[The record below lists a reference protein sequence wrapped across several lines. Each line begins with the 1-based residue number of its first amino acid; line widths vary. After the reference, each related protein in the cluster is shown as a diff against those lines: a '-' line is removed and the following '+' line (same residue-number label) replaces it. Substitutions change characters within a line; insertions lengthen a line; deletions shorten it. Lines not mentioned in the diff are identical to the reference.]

1 MLTNVNWLGVLIYA
15 LWYTKIYLRFDN
27 RRGEICMKQ
36 LYTGWGRNL
45 DPQNVLQEYPRPL
58 LKRGS
63 YINLNG
69 YWDYAFTKEFKK
81 PEQYD
86 GQILVPF
93 SPETVLS
100 GVSRQLQPDE
110 YLWYRRTF
118 TLEKW
123 TDQKAG
129 RRLLL
134 HFGAVDQA
142 CVVYVNGQ
150 KAARHT
156 GGYLPFEADIT
167 ALVRDGENELTVAVK
182 DLSDTSYH
190 ARGKQRLDRGGMFY
204 TAQSGIW
211 QTVWMEIVPENYI
224 TNIEAEPDL
233 GKSVVRIRVSA
244 AGNCEIQTTE
254 DKTCKGGM
262 EEHKTEQPI
271 TIQIRYPGLYM
282 DRNDR
287 AEISITDPT
296 ADNDSPESNNQPADQ
311 QMCSASGIT
320 GNWSEIP
327 IPDIRPWTCE
337 TPYLYFF
344 TVTMGEDRAESYFAM
359 REFTIEKDGDGI
371 PRICLNGKVQFQN
384 GVLDQG
390 YWPDGLYTAPSD
402 EAMIFDITEM
412 KKNGFNM
419 VRKHIKIEPQRW
431 YWHCDRLGLVV
442 WQDMVNG
449 GEAYQ
454 YWFVTYLATV
464 MSWRGITIKDNHP
477 WLLARRDKAGRA
489 EFVREMKETIRLL
502 KGHPSICTWVIFNE
516 GWGQFQTKEL
526 TRIAREEDPT
536 RLIDAASGWFDQGC
550 GDLQSVHNYF
560 FKLKVRPE
568 KERAAVLSE
577 IGGHTYREPGH
588 SACEELYGYG
598 ACKDREALGKAYR
611 KLMDKVRALIPQGLC
626 ASVYTQWTDIEEEI
640 NGVYTWDREVRK
652 IF

>member
-1 MLTNVNWLGVLIYA
+1 M
-15 LWYTKIYLRFDN
+15 
-27 RRGEICMKQ
+27 EQ
-36 LYTGWGRNL
+36 LYTRWGRDL
-45 DPQNVLQEYPRPL
+45 DPQNVLMEYPRPL

-69 YWDYAFTKEFKK
+69 YWDYAFTKKFNK
-81 PEQYD
+81 PEQYN

-93 SPETVLS
+93 SPEAVLS
-100 GVSRQLQPDE
+100 GVSRQLKPDE

-123 TDQKAG
+123 DERKDG
-129 RRLLL
+129 RRLIL

-156 GGYLPFEADIT
+156 GGYLPFKADIT
-167 ALVRDGENELTVAVK
+167 ALVCDGENELSLAVK

-190 ARGKQRLDRGGMFY
+190 ARGKQRLERGGMFY

-211 QTVWMEIVPENYI
+211 QTVWMEEVPEKYI
-224 TNIEAEPDL
+224 ANIEAEADL
-233 GKSVVRIRVSA
+233 ERSAVRIRVSA
-244 AGNCEIQTTE
+244 AENPGSGVSVNGQAAHTGAPS
-254 DKTCKGGM
+254 D
-262 EEHKTEQPI
+262 EEEAESSKAGHPI
-271 TIQIRYPGLYM
+271 TIQIRHPGLY
-282 DRNDR
+282 
-287 AEISITDPT
+287 T
-296 ADNDSPESNNQPADQ
+296 DNDSPESKNQPNTQ

-320 GNWSEIP
+320 GDWIEIP
-327 IPDIRPWTCE
+327 IPDISPWTCE
-337 TPYLYFF
+337 NPYLYFF

-359 REFTIEKDGDGI
+359 RKFSVEKDEDGI

-402 EAMIFDITEM
+402 EALIFDITEM
-412 KKNGFNM
+412 KKSGFNM

-449 GEAYQ
+449 GGAYQ

-464 MSWRGITIKDNHP
+464 MSWRGITMKDNHP
-477 WLLARRDKAGRA
+477 WLLARRDRAGRA
-489 EFVREMKETIRLL
+489 EFVREMKETIRIL

-516 GWGQFQTKEL
+516 GWAQFQTEAL
-526 TRIAREEDPT
+526 TRIAKEEDPS
-536 RLIDAASGWFDQGC
+536 RLIDAASGWFDQGG

-598 ACKDREALGKAYR
+598 ACRDKETLGKAYR
-611 KLMDKVRALIPQGLC
+611 DLTDKVRALIPQGLC

>member
-1 MLTNVNWLGVLIYA
+1 M
-15 LWYTKIYLRFDN
+15 
-27 RRGEICMKQ
+27 EQ
-36 LYTGWGRNL
+36 LYTRWGRDL
-45 DPQNVLQEYPRPL
+45 DPQNVLMEYPRPL

-69 YWDYAFTKEFKK
+69 YWDYAFTKKFNK
-81 PEQYD
+81 PEQYN

-100 GVSRQLQPDE
+100 GVSRQLKPDE

-123 TDQKAG
+123 DERKDG
-129 RRLLL
+129 RRLIL

-156 GGYLPFEADIT
+156 GGYLPFKADIT
-167 ALVRDGENELTVAVK
+167 ALVCDGENELSLAVK

-190 ARGKQRLDRGGMFY
+190 ARGKQRLERGGMFY

-211 QTVWMEIVPENYI
+211 QTVWMEEVPEKYI
-224 TNIEAEPDL
+224 ANIEAEADL
-233 GKSVVRIRVSA
+233 ERSAVRIRVSA
-244 AGNCEIQTTE
+244 AENPESGVSANGQAVYTGAPS
-254 DKTCKGGM
+254 D
-262 EEHKTEQPI
+262 EEGAESSKAGHPI
-271 TIQIRYPGLYM
+271 TIQIRHPGLY
-282 DRNDR
+282 
-287 AEISITDPT
+287 T
-296 ADNDSPESNNQPADQ
+296 DNDSPESKNQPNTQ

-320 GNWSEIP
+320 GDWVEIP

-359 REFTIEKDGDGI
+359 RKFSIEKDEDGI

-412 KKNGFNM
+412 KKSGFNM

-449 GEAYQ
+449 GGAYQ

-477 WLLARRDKAGRA
+477 WLLARRDRAGRA
-489 EFVREMKETIRLL
+489 EFVREMKETIRIL
-502 KGHPSICTWVIFNE
+502 KGHPSIGTWVIFNE
-516 GWGQFQTKEL
+516 GWGQFQTEAL
-526 TRIAREEDPT
+526 TRIAKEEDPS
-536 RLIDAASGWFDQGC
+536 RLIDAASGWFDQGG

-598 ACKDREALGKAYR
+598 ACKDKETLGKAYR
-611 KLMDKVRALIPQGLC
+611 DLTDKVRALIPQGLC

>member
-1 MLTNVNWLGVLIYA
+1 
-15 LWYTKIYLRFDN
+15 
-27 RRGEICMKQ
+27 MKQ
-36 LYTGWGRNL
+36 LYTRWGRDL
-45 DPQNVLQEYPRPL
+45 DPQNVLVEYPRPL

-69 YWDYAFTKEFKK
+69 YWDYAFTKEFNK

-123 TDQKAG
+123 DERKDD
-129 RRLLL
+129 RRLIL

-156 GGYLPFEADIT
+156 GGYLPFTADIT
-167 ALVRDGENELTVAVK
+167 ALVCDGENELSLAVK

-190 ARGKQRLDRGGMFY
+190 ARGKQRLERGGMFY

-211 QTVWMEIVPENYI
+211 QTVWMEEVPEKYI
-224 TNIEAEPDL
+224 ANIETEADL
-233 GKSVVRIRVSA
+233 ERSAVRIRVSA
-244 AGNCEIQTTE
+244 AENSGSGVSANGQAAHTGAPA
-254 DKTCKGGM
+254 D
-262 EEHKTEQPI
+262 EEGAESSKAGHPI
-271 TIQIRYPGLYM
+271 TIQIRHPGLY
-282 DRNDR
+282 
-287 AEISITDPT
+287 T
-296 ADNDSPESNNQPADQ
+296 DNDSPESKNQPNNQ

-320 GNWSEIP
+320 GDWVEIP

-359 REFTIEKDGDGI
+359 RKFSIEKDEDGI

-402 EAMIFDITEM
+402 EALIFDITEM
-412 KKNGFNM
+412 KKSGFNM

-502 KGHPSICTWVIFNE
+502 KDHPSICTWVIFNE
-516 GWGQFQTKEL
+516 GWGQFQTEEL
-526 TRIAREEDPT
+526 TRIARAEDPT
-536 RLIDAASGWFDQGC
+536 RLIDAVSGWFDQGG
-550 GDLQSVHNYF
+550 GDMQSVHNYF

-568 KERAAVLSE
+568 KERVAALSE

-598 ACKDREALGKAYR
+598 ACKDKEALGNAYR
-611 KLMDKVRALIPQGLC
+611 ELMDKVQALIPEGLC